1 MEHLLKEGIILFELY
16 FSNNI
21 GKAQNE
27 HLNIAFQ
34 YFKGLKH
41 ESIENF
47 FSFEG
52 LYRLYH
58 FFMIKKLLE
67 LVSSSNKMANN

>member
-34 YFKGLKH
+34 YFKCLKH
-41 ESIENF
+41 ESIAIADF
-47 FSFEG
+47 FSVEG
-52 LYRLYH
+52 LYGLYSLIN
-58 FFMIKKLLE
+58 MRQLQILIISAKT
-67 LVSSSNKMANN
+67 